1 MFRWATDFL
10 ERVANVY
17 GKDRVKQ
24 KLAEWKVDV
33 TTCFSGIGCA
43 ETVANPANVYS
54 HCFNI

>member
-43 ETVANPANVYS
+43 ETVANPANV
-54 HCFNI
+54 